1 MRRLAQKFL
10 ADEKAA
16 EVTELAIV
24 LALIVAG
31 SIALISSLGGT
42 VQTFYEDTR
51 DALTQ

>member
-1 MRRLAQKFL
+1 MAKKFL

-16 EVTELAIV
+16 EVTELAIIF
-24 LALIVAG
+24 ALIVAA
-31 SIALISSLGGT
+31 SIALISSLGSA

>member
-1 MRRLAQKFL
+1 MRRLVQKFL
-10 ADEKAA
+10 AEEQAA

-24 LALIVAG
+24 LALIVAA
-31 SIALISSLGGT
+31 SVAVISSLGGT